1 MAKKGLGKGFDTGFK
16 GLDVFFSNEQSAEG
30 VTSADAEDTGKGSL
44 LIKLSDIDPNKN
56 QPRKLFFDDSLEEL
70 AESIRIHGILQP
82 LALRRSE
89 GGRYQ
94 IIAGERRFRAA
105 KRAGLEEVPAV
116 IVDADARAVAEL
128 ALIENL
134 QREDLN
140 PVEEAEGFRALI
152 EEFSL
157 TQEQAAER
165 LGKSRSSLT
174 NAMRLLALSPE
185 ALSLLREGRIER
197 GHAKVIL
204 GLSDKNKQTEAAN
217 IVAEKGLN
225 VRQTEE
231 LVRRMNRSLLT
242 PPDEPDVVEVDYV
255 ASLERDLTKS
265 LGRRVKLSHGKK
277 KGTLS
282 LEYYGNDDLDRL
294 IKILSKIK

>member
-1 MAKKGLGKGFDTGFK
+1 MAKKGLGKGLDALFDFGDTS
-16 GLDVFFSNEQSAEG
+16 DVQSEAASESN
-30 VTSADAEDTGKGSL
+30 
-44 LIKLSDIDPNKN
+44 LIRITDIDPNKN

-70 AESIRIHGILQP
+70 AESIRTHGILQP
-82 LALRRSE
+82 LALRRME

-105 KRAGLEEVPAV
+105 KRAGLSEVPAV
-116 IVDADARAVAEL
+116 IVEADDREVAEL

-140 PVEEAEGFRALI
+140 PVEEAEGFKALI

-157 TQEQAAER
+157 TQEEAAER

-174 NAMRLLALSPE
+174 NAMRLLSLSPE
-185 ALSLLREGRIER
+185 ALSLLREGRIDR
-197 GHAKVIL
+197 GHAKVLL
-204 GLSDKNKQTEAAN
+204 GISDPEKQAEAAN
-217 IVAEKGLN
+217 IVADKNLN

-231 LVRRMNRSLLT
+231 LVRRMNKNTLAS
-242 PPDEPDVVEVDYV
+242 PEMPDSCDVDYIAV
-255 ASLERDLTKS
+255 LERDLTKS
-265 LGRRVKLSHGKK
+265 LGRKVRLIHGKK
-277 KGTLS
+277 KGRIE

-294 IKILSKIK
+294 LKLLSRN

>member
-1 MAKKGLGKGFDTGFK
+1 MAKKGLGKG
-16 GLDVFFSNEQSAEG
+16 LDALFMSDFQNVPSSPSPSQPEGGAESN
-30 VTSADAEDTGKGSL
+30 
-44 LIKLSDIDPNKN
+44 LIKISDIDPNKN

-70 AESIRIHGILQP
+70 ADSIRTHGILQP
-82 LALRRSE
+82 LALRRAE

-105 KRAGLEEVPAV
+105 KRAGLTEVPAV
-116 IVDADARAVAEL
+116 IVDADDRAVAEL

-140 PVEEAEGFRALI
+140 PVEEAEGFKALI

-157 TQEQAAER
+157 TQEEAAER
-165 LGKSRSSLT
+165 LGKSRSSLA
-174 NAMRLLALSPE
+174 NAMRLLALAPD
-185 ALSLLREGRIER
+185 ALALLREGRIER

-204 GLSDKNKQTEAAN
+204 GLTDKDKQAEAAS
-217 IVAEKGLN
+217 IVAEKNLN

-231 LVRRMNRSLLT
+231 LVRRMNKSTLT
-242 PPDEPDVVEVDYV
+242 PPEEHDAVEVDYV
-255 ASLERDLTKS
+255 AALERDLTKS
-265 LGRRVKLSHGKK
+265 LGRRVKLTHGKK
-277 KGTLS
+277 KGKIE

-294 IKILSKIK
+294 IKILNGIK

>member
-1 MAKKGLGKGFDTGFK
+1 MAKKGLGKGLDALFLSDFTTETSSPSVQESKDTG
-16 GLDVFFSNEQSAEG
+16 D
-30 VTSADAEDTGKGSL
+30 GSL
-44 LIKLSDIDPNKN
+44 FIKISDIDPNKN
-56 QPRKLFFDDSLEEL
+56 QPRKLFYDDSLEEL
-70 AESIRIHGILQP
+70 ADSIRTHGILQP
-82 LALRRSE
+82 LALRRTE

-105 KRAGLEEVPAV
+105 KRAGLEEVPAI
-116 IVDADARAVAEL
+116 IVDADDREVSEL

-140 PVEEAEGFRALI
+140 PVEEAEGFRSLI

-174 NAMRLLALSPE
+174 NAMRLLALSDE

-204 GLSDKNKQTEAAN
+204 GLSDKNKQSEAAN

-231 LVRRMNRSLLT
+231 LVRRMNRSLLAT
-242 PPDEPDVVEVDYV
+242 PEETDVVEVDYV

-265 LGRRVKLSHGKK
+265 LGRKVKLSHGKK

-294 IKILSKIK
+294 IKLLSKIK

>member
-1 MAKKGLGKGFDTGFK
+1 MAKGLGKG
-16 GLDVFFSNEQSAEG
+16 LDVLFGSDLSAENE
-30 VTSADAEDTGKGSL
+30 VSTAKNTN
-44 LIKLSDIDPNKN
+44 LIKITDIDPNKN
-56 QPRKLFFDDSLEEL
+56 QPRKLFYEDSLSEL
-70 AESIRIHGILQP
+70 AESIKVHGILQP
-82 LALRRSE
+82 LALRRKAGE
-89 GGRYQ
+89 RYE

-105 KRAGLEEVPAV
+105 KRAGLTEVPAV
-116 IVDADARAVAEL
+116 IIEATDREVSEL

-174 NAMRLLALSPE
+174 NAMRLLALAPE

-204 GLSDKNKQTEAAN
+204 GLSDKNKQAEAAN

-242 PPDEPDVVEVDYV
+242 PPEETDVIEVDYV

>member
-1 MAKKGLGKGFDTGFK
+1 MAKKGLGKG
-16 GLDVFFSNEQSAEG
+16 LDALFMSDINAPSEESAPSQGSEQS
-30 VTSADAEDTGKGSL
+30 TNF
-44 LIKLSDIDPNKN
+44 IKITDIDPNKN

-89 GGRYQ
+89 GGRFQ

-105 KRAGLEEVPAV
+105 KRAGLTEVPAV
-116 IVDADARAVAEL
+116 IVDADDRAVAEL

-140 PVEEAEGFRALI
+140 PVEEAEGFKALI

-157 TQEQAAER
+157 TQEEAAER
-165 LGKSRSSLT
+165 LGKSRSTLT

-185 ALSLLREGRIER
+185 ALALLREGKIER

-204 GLSDKNKQTEAAN
+204 GLTNKEQQSEAAY
-217 IVAEKGLN
+217 IVSEKGLN

-231 LVRRMNRSLLT
+231 LVRRMNKSTLSPPVSEIDSL
-242 PPDEPDVVEVDYV
+242 PEVDYV
-255 ASLERDLTKS
+255 AALERDLTKS
-265 LGRRVKLSHGKK
+265 LGRKVKLTHGKK
-277 KGTLS
+277 KGKIEI
-282 LEYYGNDDLDRL
+282 EYYGNDDLDSL
-294 IKILSKIK
+294 IKALNRIK

>member
-1 MAKKGLGKGFDTGFK
+1 MAKKGLGR
-16 GLDVFFSNEQSAEG
+16 GLDALFADDSQETQSSPQSTEQTN
-30 VTSADAEDTGKGSL
+30 V
-44 LIKLSDIDPNKN
+44 IKITDIDPNKN

-70 AESIRIHGILQP
+70 AESIRTHGILQP
-82 LALRRSE
+82 LAVRRTE

-105 KRAGLEEVPAV
+105 KRAGLTEVPAV
-116 IVDADARAVAEL
+116 IVDADDREVAEL

-140 PVEEAEGFRALI
+140 PVEEAEGFKALI

-157 TQEQAAER
+157 TQEEAAER
-165 LGKSRSSLT
+165 LGKSRSTLT

-185 ALSLLREGRIER
+185 ALALLREGRIER

-204 GLSDKNKQTEAAN
+204 GLSDKDKQTEAAN
-217 IVAEKGLN
+217 IVAERNLN

-231 LVRRMNRSLLT
+231 LVRRMNKATLT
-242 PPDEPDVVEVDYV
+242 PPEDEKEPEVDYIAV
-255 ASLERDLTKS
+255 LERDLTKS
-265 LGRRVKLSHGKK
+265 LGRRVKLTHGKK
-277 KGTLS
+277 KGKIE

-294 IKILSKIK
+294 IAALSRMK

>member
-1 MAKKGLGKGFDTGFK
+1 MAKKGLGKG
-16 GLDVFFSNEQSAEG
+16 LDALFVSDFAENP
-30 VTSADAEDTGKGSL
+30 TSASSEPSGDGSL
-44 LIKLSDIDPNKN
+44 SVKITDIDPNKN

-82 LALRRSE
+82 LALRRAE

-105 KRAGLEEVPAV
+105 KRAGLTEVPAV
-116 IVDADARAVAEL
+116 LVDADDRAVAEL

-140 PVEEAEGFRALI
+140 PVEEAEGFKALI

-157 TQEQAAER
+157 TQEEAAER

-174 NAMRLLALSPE
+174 NAMRLLSLSGE
-185 ALSLLREGRIER
+185 ALALLREGKIER

-204 GLSDKNKQTEAAN
+204 GLSDKAKQTEAAN
-217 IVAEKGLN
+217 IVAERGLN

-231 LVRRMNRSLLT
+231 LVRRMNKSTLRAPEAAS
-242 PPDEPDVVEVDYV
+242 EVIEVDYI
-255 ASLERDLTKS
+255 AALERDLTKS
-265 LGRRVKLSHGKK
+265 LGRKVKLSHGKK
-277 KGTLS
+277 RGKLEI
-282 LEYYGNDDLDRL
+282 EYYGNDDLDLL
-294 IKILSKIK
+294 IKALSKIK

>member
-1 MAKKGLGKGFDTGFK
+1 MATKKGLGKGLDALFTTDFDGAP
-16 GLDVFFSNEQSAEG
+16 ESAEQG
-30 VTSADAEDTGKGSL
+30 TSSSL
-44 LIKLSDIDPNKN
+44 VRITDIDPNKN

-82 LALRRSE
+82 LALRRTE

-105 KRAGLEEVPAV
+105 KRAGLTEVPAV
-116 IVDADARAVAEL
+116 IVKASDKETAEL

-140 PVEEAEGFRALI
+140 PVEEAEGFRRLMD
-152 EEFSL
+152 EFEL

-165 LGKSRSSLT
+165 LGKSRSSLA
-174 NAMRLLALSPE
+174 NALRLLALSDE
-185 ALSLLREGRIER
+185 ALALLREGKIER

-204 GLSDKNKQTEAAN
+204 SLSDKKHQAEAAN
-217 IVAEKGLN
+217 IVAERGLN

-231 LVRRMNRSLLT
+231 LVRRMNRVTLT
-242 PPDEPDVVEVDYV
+242 PPISGEPEVDYV
-255 ASLERDLTKS
+255 AELERSLTKA
-265 LGRRVKLSHGKK
+265 LGRKVRLTHGKK
-277 KGTLS
+277 RGRLE

-294 IKILSKIK
+294 IKLLTKAK